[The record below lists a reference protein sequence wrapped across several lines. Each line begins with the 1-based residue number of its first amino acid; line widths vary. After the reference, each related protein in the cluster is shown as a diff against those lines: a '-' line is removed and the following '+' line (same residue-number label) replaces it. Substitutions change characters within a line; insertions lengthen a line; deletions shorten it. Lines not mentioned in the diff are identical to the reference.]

1 MEGSMKRAR
10 LGGAVAIAIV
20 TIALTV
26 GPAGM
31 LVGAADHLDAPGLTP
46 PGGDLRTDITDI
58 YAFQSPATSSDA
70 VLIMDVNPAAG
81 VFGGTTF
88 KAGAYYE
95 IKLDTNGDAK
105 EDMTYRVVFGTPN
118 GGGVQSVKVMK
129 LPASGGSTVIGTGS
143 TGSTITLNGGG
154 KLIAGLYDDPFFF
167 DLAAFLHDVK
177 HVDNGRSFCD
187 GNTTN
192 FFYGLNV
199 NSIVLE
205 LPRTNLGTDNVGYWG
220 RTVWNNVQID
230 RMGRPAINT
239 VFIPSNMKNAY
250 NAGKPR
256 NDVRDFSTYL
266 GSFASALLPDIL
278 TVDFGS
284 TSGFLNG
291 RKLADDVIDIELNLV
306 TSGAITTDC
315 VPNDSTFS
323 NSFPYL
329 QAHN

>member
-1 MEGSMKRAR
+1 MKMPRISR
-10 LGGAVAIAIV
+10 PVAIGLVALV
-20 TIALTV
+20 LTV
-26 GPAGM
+26 GPAG
-31 LVGAADHLDAPGLTP
+31 LIVGAADHLDAPGLTP

-58 YAFQSPATSSDA
+58 YAFQSPANSSDA

-95 IKLDTNGDAK
+95 MKLDTNGDAK
-105 EDMTYRVVFGTPN
+105 EDTTYRVTFGAPG

-129 LPASGGSTVIGTGS
+129 LPASGGGTVIGTGS
-143 TGSTITLNGGG
+143 TGSTIWLNGGG

-187 GNTTN
+187 ANTTD
-192 FFYGLNV
+192 FFFGLNV

-205 LPRTNLGTDNVGYWG
+205 LPRTNLGTDHVGYWA
-220 RTVWNNVQID
+220 RTVSDNVQID

-239 VFIPSNMKNAY
+239 VFIPSAVKNAY

-256 NDVRDFSTYL
+256 NDVRDFSSYL
-266 GSFASALLPDIL
+266 GPFASALLPDIL
-278 TVDFGS
+278 TVDLGS

-315 VPNDSTFS
+315 VANDSTFS
-323 NSFPYL
+323 SSFPYL